1 MSTQKIELELDE
13 DEVIAL
19 RRASGRYLTRIKE
32 SGPATSVRAGET
44 LYEKVMEQTGG
55 NGGQVFACRR

>member
-1 MSTQKIELELDE
+1 MSVKVELELDE

-32 SGPATSVRAGET
+32 SGPATSLRPAES
-44 LYEKVMEQTGG
+44 LYDKVMKQTNGE
-55 NGGQVFACRR
+55 GGQVFACKR

>member
-1 MSTQKIELELDE
+1 MKIELELDE

-19 RRASGRYLTRIKE
+19 RRSAGRYLTRIKE
-32 SGPATSVRAGET
+32 SGPATSVRPAET
-44 LYEKVMEQTGG
+44 LYDKVMAATGG